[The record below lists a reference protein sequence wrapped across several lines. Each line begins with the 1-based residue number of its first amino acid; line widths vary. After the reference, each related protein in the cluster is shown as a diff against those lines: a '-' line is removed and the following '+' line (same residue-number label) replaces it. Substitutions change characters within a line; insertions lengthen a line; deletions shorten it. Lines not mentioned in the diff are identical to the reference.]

1 MVDGALTDINGTGP
15 FPGHV
20 NLSANGSN
28 LVSAAASGGA
38 LTASRVSKGVY
49 RLRLG
54 TATNGE
60 SGGLPLTGI
69 NIALSATTAFVDS
82 WVITTAG
89 ENMTTDFSFNCILPV
104 SGSQDYKTANY
115 EVTLS
120 NLKDRYEKGS
130 IQRVRVF
137 VRDKTTQWQ
146 SVTGTTTA
154 MKTSVV
160 QNGTVQIREL
170 VTNDIEVPE
179 MGLSFDKDGN
189 YFDLDTSLLYEGM
202 QYKAVLK
209 LDERGE
215 IIYYDNPQDWQF
227 QIGTR
232 YDINRKSGY

>member
-1 MVDGALTDINGTGP
+1 M
-15 FPGHV
+15 
-20 NLSANGSN
+20 
-28 LVSAAASGGA
+28 
-38 LTASRVSKGVY
+38 
-49 RLRLG
+49 
-54 TATNGE
+54 
-60 SGGLPLTGI
+60 
-69 NIALSATTAFVDS
+69 
-82 WVITTAG
+82 
-89 ENMTTDFSFNCILPV
+89 
-104 SGSQDYKTANY
+104 
-115 EVTLS
+115 
-120 NLKDRYEKGS
+120 KD
-130 IQRVRVF
+130 
-137 VRDKTTQWQ
+137 RDKTTQWQ

-215 IIYYDNPQDWQF
+215 IIYYDKPQDWQF

-232 YDINRKSGY
+232 YDTNRKSGY